1 MTYFDEH
8 GEYWGDKTKPII
20 GAGNGKLTARSVKI
34 FADGTYLRF
43 KIRAGQYTYQHIRS
57 TEDWIRCGKFFVFS
71 GSSSTP

>member
-34 FADGTYLRF
+34 FADGALRTGY
-43 KIRAGQYTYQHIRS
+43 AA
-57 TEDWIRCGKFFVFS
+57 VNFS
-71 GSSSTP
+71 SFLGLLPHHNSASEAT